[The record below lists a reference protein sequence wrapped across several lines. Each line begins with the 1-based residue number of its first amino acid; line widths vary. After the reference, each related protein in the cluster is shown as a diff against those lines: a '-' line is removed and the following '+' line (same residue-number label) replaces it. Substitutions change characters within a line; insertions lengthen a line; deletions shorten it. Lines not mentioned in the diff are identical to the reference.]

1 MPAVTSA
8 RVEPTR
14 SNVGSAASAGGSSSS
29 AVAIKSQPRSN
40 TQSTTLNT
48 VRGWFGK
55 QLSRKSNAGCRKYSL
70 EQSLERSVMDHRCS
84 VTDLNTSGQLPGRD
98 QKKRVSLGVNPLDNI
113 TAVLDIAQ
121 HWMMFR
127 PTSMKRLAWDMIMMV
142 MVVYVALIAPYR
154 IGFGVDATNGWLVWE
169 TVVDFLFMAD
179 VLINFRTG
187 FYLEDE
193 VRQG

>member
-1 MPAVTSA
+1 
-8 RVEPTR
+8 
-14 SNVGSAASAGGSSSS
+14 
-29 AVAIKSQPRSN
+29 
-40 TQSTTLNT
+40 
-48 VRGWFGK
+48 
-55 QLSRKSNAGCRKYSL
+55 
-70 EQSLERSVMDHRCS
+70 
-84 VTDLNTSGQLPGRD
+84 
-98 QKKRVSLGVNPLDNI
+98 VNPLDD
-113 TAVLDIAQ
+113 TTVVLDTTQ

-154 IGFGVDATNGWLVWE
+154 IGFGVDARDGWLVWE